1 VSGGSHANVSLIVVN
16 YNGAELLPACLESAL
31 ASLPPGGEVLVV
43 DNASTDDSRAVL
55 ARYGNRVRL
64 VPSPKN
70 LGFGRACNL
79 GAAAAR
85 GDLLVFANPDV
96 SFPPGWAEPLVQ
108 AASSDQRLGLLCPQ
122 TIAPGAASPDTGG
135 PQVEEHGMIPGCC
148 LTARRDAWLA
158 LGGFDEAFFMYWE
171 DTELCWRAWLLGWR
185 VGTARRSWVY
195 HQKGATT
202 GAFGR
207 WDAERT
213 RNSLYTHLKL
223 MRWPVVLGYAAR
235 LLVVCAAKAVLRP
248 SLAPGLARAW
258 AWNLAHLE
266 ATLRRRRQI
275 QARRVGD
282 PRLLERR
289 ISAMERRLRAARARR
304 QARVL

>member
-1 VSGGSHANVSLIVVN
+1 MSNDSSVSLIVVN
-16 YNGAELLPACLESAL
+16 YNGAALLPACLESAL
-31 ASLPPGGEVLVV
+31 AGMPPGGEILVV
-43 DNASTDDSRAVL
+43 DNASADDSLALL
-55 ARYGNRVRL
+55 ARYAGRVRL
-64 VPSPKN
+64 VLSPRN

-85 GDLLVFANPDV
+85 GELLVFANPDV
-96 SFPPGWAEPLVQ
+96 TFPPGWVEPL
-108 AASSDQRLGLLCPQ
+108 AAAAWSDQRIGLLCPQ
-122 TIAPGAASPDTGG
+122 TIAPGAPPPDTGG
-135 PQVEEHGMIPGCC
+135 PQIEEHAMIPGCC

-158 LGGFDEAFFMYWE
+158 LGGFDEAIFLYWE

-207 WDAERT
+207 WDAERA

-223 MRWPVVLGYAAR
+223 MRWPVALAYAAR
-235 LLVVCAAKAVLRP
+235 LLAVCLVKAALRP
-248 SLAPGLARAW
+248 DLVPSLARAW
-258 AWNLAHLE
+258 AWNLAHLG
-266 ATLRRRRQI
+266 ATLRRRHAL

-282 PRLLERR
+282 VRLLERR
-289 ISAMERRLRAARARR
+289 AGVMERRLRAARARR
-304 QARVL
+304 